1 MQGVLDFSM
10 ILGERV
16 FNQREITYKFKLFNT
31 AYTQRKVV
39 ETRLKQQLMPYGEQ
53 ALYDSHDKDYYWLGK
68 CKSVEVEDDEKLKFL
83 VATII
88 FKCYPF
94 MIGKNTYFTDVWDDF
109 NFETD
114 VANFTKYD
122 VNGTRT
128 ILLYNASTNSVKP
141 EIVATG
147 DFNVIL
153 NGEKFTFK
161 KGKSSNILFSLTIGL
176 NKLTVEG
183 NGTISFHY
191 RTEVMG

>member
-68 CKSVEVEDDEKLKFL
+68 CKSVEVEDDEKFKSL
-83 VATII
+83 VATIV